1 MKRKCGMKG
10 KGELEGKGGKA
21 EIEGK
26 GGREGN
32 KVQNLDLM

>member
-1 MKRKCGMKG
+1 MKG